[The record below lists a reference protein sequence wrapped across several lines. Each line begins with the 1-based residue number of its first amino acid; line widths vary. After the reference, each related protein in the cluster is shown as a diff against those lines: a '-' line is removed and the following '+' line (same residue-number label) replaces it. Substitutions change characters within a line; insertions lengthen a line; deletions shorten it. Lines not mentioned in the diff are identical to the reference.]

1 METGLFTMVNVG
13 RIALYKKLQIKQ
25 YYLSRRIHMLDYA
38 ELKGMLDDAEK
49 RGIMQGVK
57 LMEQRILLACETGNP
72 INI

>member
-1 METGLFTMVNVG
+1 
-13 RIALYKKLQIKQ
+13 
-25 YYLSRRIHMLDYA
+25 MLDYA

-72 INI
+72 INIEGKAYFIRSDIDNLRGIFEDLAQGNL